1 MTKKT
6 TVAAIDIGTN
16 SIHMI
21 IADFDEQK
29 NIDLVHRKREVIRLG
44 ESTFGESGN
53 LSANAMIRGLAV
65 LRNFMAVAKNFKAIV
80 IAGATSAV
88 REAPNGQEFVDGVKE
103 ELGLDIE
110 VLSGEKEAQLIYLG
124 ITKALNLQNHL
135 TLAFDIG
142 GGSTEFILWDNTGI
156 IFSKSIPIGA
166 VRLTKMFFENGTLT
180 EETIINC
187 RNYIIKLINE
197 EIYNEISIYKVE
209 KFAGTAGTIFSTYL
223 ILEKKDAGSYLES
236 INGGLIN
243 AKHLFELENK
253 VLSKKTKEERIGIRC
268 LENMRADIYP
278 AGIIILS
285 EIFKIFNIKQMAL
298 STYAM
303 REGMIINYANN
314 K

>member
-1 MTKKT
+1 
-6 TVAAIDIGTN
+6 
-16 SIHMI
+16 
-21 IADFDEQK
+21 
-29 NIDLVHRKREVIRLG
+29 
-44 ESTFGESGN
+44 
-53 LSANAMIRGLAV
+53 
-65 LRNFMAVAKNFKAIV
+65 
-80 IAGATSAV
+80 
-88 REAPNGQEFVDGVKE
+88 
-103 ELGLDIE
+103 
-110 VLSGEKEAQLIYLG
+110 
-124 ITKALNLQNHL
+124 
-135 TLAFDIG
+135 
-142 GGSTEFILWDNTGI
+142 
-156 IFSKSIPIGA
+156 
-166 VRLTKMFFENGTLT
+166 MFFENGTLT

-253 VLSKKTKEERIGIRC
+253 VLSKKTKEERIGIKG
-268 LENMRADIYP
+268 LENKRADIYP